1 MKTLVL
7 LSALVLLAL
16 QVQADPIQE
25 AEEEAKTDEQP
36 ADEDQ
41 DVSVSFEGP
50 EASAVQDLRECEVRR
65 DLLCYCRISCQFW
78 ERLAG
83 SCRSGGITY
92 PLCCR

>member
-1 MKTLVL
+1 MKTLIL

-25 AEEEAKTDEQP
+25 AEEETKTEEQP

-50 EASAVQDLRECEVRR
+50 EASAVQDLREFWRKK
-65 DLLCYCRISCQFW
+65 DLAVQLQKSLQKYV
-78 ERLAG
+78 
-83 SCRSGGITY
+83 
-92 PLCCR
+92 

>member
-50 EASAVQDLRECEVRR
+50 EASAVQDLHVKSGVT
-65 DLLCYCRISCQFW
+65 CYCRRLRCQFG

>member
-50 EASAVQDLRECEVRR
+50 EASAVQDLRLRR
-65 DLLCYCRISCQFW
+65 TSRC
-78 ERLAG
+78 
-83 SCRSGGITY
+83 SCRRVCRSQCRCGVRLSRSTY
-92 PLCCR
+92 AS